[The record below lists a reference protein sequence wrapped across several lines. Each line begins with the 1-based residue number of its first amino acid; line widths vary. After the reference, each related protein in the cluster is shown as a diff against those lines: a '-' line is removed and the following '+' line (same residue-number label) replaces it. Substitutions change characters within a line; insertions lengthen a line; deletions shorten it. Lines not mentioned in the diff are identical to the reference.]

1 MKIIFWGTPH
11 YSLKS
16 LESLI
21 KSEHDVIAVVT
32 QPDRKRARGK
42 KLIQTPVKELA
53 IANNIK
59 VFNPEKIKNN
69 KEFIIELKNF
79 DCDIFIVIAY
89 GKILS
94 KEILD
99 IPKFGS
105 WNAHAS
111 LLPRWRGAAP
121 IHWSLLSGDEYT
133 GVGIMKMEEGLDTGD
148 ILLEERIK
156 IEPNDNLMSLTNKLS
171 ELSSRLIINSLRLFM
186 NKKIDKKL
194 LKAQSNKN
202 EDIRYARMITKKDH
216 ILNFNE
222 EAINIF
228 KKVRGLYPQA
238 YVIYKNKNLKVL
250 SIDIL
255 DEKSLAK
262 EINNYY
268 DNKSLPNTILG
279 IIKNKGII
287 ISTKTKPIILLEI
300 KLEGKTNSKNEKLI
314 QQLDPKLGEIFAI
327 NIKSFV

>member
-11 YSLKS
+11 YSLKT

-21 KSEHDVIAVVT
+21 NSEHNVIAIVT

-42 KLIQTPVKELA
+42 KLVQSPVKKLA
-53 IANNIK
+53 ITNNIK
-59 VFNPEKIKNN
+59 VLNPEKIKNN
-69 KEFIIELKNF
+69 KEFIIKLKSL
-79 DCDIFIVIAY
+79 DCDIFIVVAY

-121 IHWSLLSGDEYT
+121 IHWSLLSGDKYT

-148 ILLEERIK
+148 ILLEEKIM
-156 IEPNDNLMSLTNKLS
+156 IEPNDNLISLTNKLS
-171 ELSSRLIINSLRLFM
+171 ELSSKLVINSLKLFL

-194 LKAQSNKN
+194 LKSQSNKN
-202 EDIRYARMITKKDH
+202 EEIKYARMITKTDH

-222 EAINIF
+222 DAINIL

-250 SIDIL
+250 SIDIF
-255 DEKSLAK
+255 DENALENNK
-262 EINNYY
+262 NNYDY
-268 DNKSLPNTILG
+268 NKSLPNTILR
-279 IIKNKGII
+279 IIKNKGIV

-314 QQLDPKLGEIFAI
+314 QQLDPKLGEIFAS
-327 NIKSFV
+327 N